1 MRHLHVEFHPCAP
14 NGSWYFS
21 GPRGED
27 PYATGFAITRE
38 EHYPPGQED
47 DDETHKLM
55 LDEEDKYW
63 GDAPDMY
70 DLRQPDM
77 FRICPI
83 AARVNPLLL
92 AFALSLQ
99 RQMMP
104 SLQEAEL
111 FTWLTWRPSKERAQ
125 KYEGSD
131 EAPPTSDVEETVMFR
146 WGVRYEAP
154 AVGGDEK
161 GRVTWQVGEDW
172 RPEDEVLRAF
182 ADLVGG
188 EDKEDNMEWKAFEF
202 LGEREQDP
210 DDYL

>member
-27 PYATGFAITRE
+27 PYATGIAITRE

-70 DLRQPDM
+70 DLRQPDI

-83 AARVNPLLL
+83 AERINPLLL

-99 RQMMP
+99 RQMIP

-111 FTWLTWRPSKERAQ
+111 FT
-125 KYEGSD
+125 
-131 EAPPTSDVEETVMFR
+131 
-146 WGVRYEAP
+146 
-154 AVGGDEK
+154 
-161 GRVTWQVGEDW
+161 
-172 RPEDEVLRAF
+172 
-182 ADLVGG
+182 
-188 EDKEDNMEWKAFEF
+188 
-202 LGEREQDP
+202 
-210 DDYL
+210 